1 MQKAT
6 AADVLA
12 LALTATSHMQNRQ
25 SSLKRLLNVVRLSLI
40 AVLLFGMKV
49 TFAGSQLVENLA
61 DGRVGKFAFKSVD
74 RKTGPLVLT
83 SGKYQ
88 FTDVAVGDL
97 ILPDGVGPFPAMVIA
112 HGSGG
117 INKRDYDWAEYFRA
131 KGIASL
137 IVDSYLERGIGDTLT
152 DQGQL
157 TYVAST
163 ADQLV
168 ALKVLA
174 THPKID
180 AKRIGIIGFS
190 RGASAALGTA
200 FEKWRARLAG
210 DARFAIHLSFY
221 GGCGWMADTWT
232 GAPLYQFIGDSDDL
246 NQPVS
251 VCEAQFKKMQAAG
264 VPTSLYVF
272 KGARHGFDN
281 FTVTKDYY
289 LGRAVAFYKCSYIW
303 NVESL
308 TVTSPADSTIP
319 KPGNEI
325 GNVIKDCISHGPTL
339 GPNYK
344 ATSDA
349 KAIIDKILANTLL
362 LKS

>member
-1 MQKAT
+1 MSLPVSVIRHLLT
-6 AADVLA
+6 AA
-12 LALTATSHMQNRQ
+12 M
-25 SSLKRLLNVVRLSLI
+25 LL
-40 AVLLFGMKV
+40 V
-49 TFAGSQLVENLA
+49 TQISLA
-61 DGRVGKFAFKSVD
+61 DAPLIQDLGDGRTGTFSFKSID
-74 RKTGPLVLT
+74 RKTGPYILT
-83 SGKYQ
+83 SGKHQ
-88 FTDVAVGDL
+88 FTDMAIGNL
-97 ILPDGVGPFPAMVIA
+97 ILPDGTGPFPAMVIA

-117 INKRDYDWAEYFRA
+117 TNKRDYDWAEYFRA

-137 IVDSYLERGIGDTLT
+137 IVDSYKERGIGDTLT

-157 TYVAST
+157 TYIAST
-163 ADQLV
+163 GDQLV
-168 ALKVLA
+168 ALKILA
-174 THPKID
+174 THPQID

-190 RGASAALGTA
+190 RGGAAALGTA

-210 DARFAIHLSFY
+210 DARFAIHLSLY

-289 LGRAVAFYKCSYIW
+289 LGRAVAFNKCSYIW

-308 TVTSPADSTIP
+308 TVASPADSAIP

-349 KAIIDKILANTLL
+349 KAIIDKILADTL